1 MELPDGRV
9 EVMMKA
15 FVVDDERLS
24 AEHIT
29 RLLHNEGIQA
39 YSYTNPRE
47 AYEMIRVH
55 KPEAL
60 FLDIEMPELGGLEL
74 AEQVH
79 AMKHECEIVFITAY
93 NQYAVEAFEVN
104 ALDYLL
110 KPILP
115 EQIKRAVNRVNQ
127 RRRQFDTSIMAGRGR
142 VKISLLG
149 KVSIYLGDEKKP
161 LHFVTSKCAE
171 IFSYMLLQKSEK
183 EVSKW
188 RLLDAIWPEKDEKKG
203 DINLRSTISRLNR
216 TFRESN
222 IHISMVSTGN
232 GYRLDINEPDLEVDA
247 FLLEQYALHSERVSC
262 DNVKSYE
269 DIILRDY
276 DMFLEAFDSEWC
288 NLLRTSYHRYFIKAA
303 DKLVQYYEAVPV
315 DSLRLLEVLE
325 RMLQFEP
332 YDDKLR
338 EKALRLYKKLK
349 GRKGAENYY
358 RSYLDLLRRDLGIEL
373 EETWKRIFE
382 SILAE

>member
-1 MELPDGRV
+1 
-9 EVMMKA
+9 MKA
-15 FVVDDERLS
+15 FVVDDEKLS
-24 AEHIT
+24 VEHIS
-29 RLLHNEGIQA
+29 RLLYNEGIQA
-39 YSYTNPRE
+39 YGYTNPRE
-47 AYEMIRVH
+47 AYEMIGIH

-60 FLDIEMPELGGLEL
+60 FLDIEMPELNGLEL
-74 AEQVH
+74 AEQAH

-93 NQYAVEAFEVN
+93 NQYALEAFEVN

-115 EQIKRAVNRVNQ
+115 EQIKRAVNRINQ
-127 RRRQFDTSIMAGRGR
+127 RRRLFNTDGKTDRDRIR
-142 VKISLLG
+142 ISLLG
-149 KVSIYLGDEKKP
+149 KVSINLGDEKKP
-161 LHFVTSKCAE
+161 LHFITSKCAE

-188 RLLDAIWPEKDEKKG
+188 RLLDAIWPEKDETKG

-222 IHISMVSTGN
+222 IDISMVSTGN
-232 GYRLDINEPDLEVDA
+232 GYRLDINEPELEVDA
-247 FLLEQYALHSERVSC
+247 FLLEQYALHSERVTG
-262 DNVKSYE
+262 DNVERYE

-288 NLLRTSYHRYFIKAA
+288 NLLRTSYHRYFIRAA
-303 DKLVQYYEAVPV
+303 DKLVQYYEAVPA
-315 DSLRLLEVLE
+315 DPLRLLEVLE
-325 RMLQFEP
+325 RMLRYEP

-358 RSYLDLLRRDLGIEL
+358 RSYLDLLRRDLGLEL
-373 EETWKRIFE
+373 EEKWKRIFE